1 MSLPPDMPKSWSN
14 FPFFLPL
21 NGLSQSSPSL
31 WAWTQTTCIVGWMM
45 LMVLL
50 ISVTLFRLSPQTHQ
64 RLSHCCL
71 VVFILKTHSAHAH
84 CCLCVS
90 LICLPETSGTKCAGL
105 KATEKKGDTNR
116 LAAQRLQLEEGGEG
130 GGGGGCRGLKKHAA
144 ETQPFKYLNLK

>member
-1 MSLPPDMPKSWSN
+1 
-14 FPFFLPL
+14 
-21 NGLSQSSPSL
+21 
-31 WAWTQTTCIVGWMM
+31 M

-50 ISVTLFRLSPQTHQ
+50 ISAALFRLSPQTHQ
-64 RLSHCCL
+64 QLSHCCL

-116 LAAQRLQLEEGGEG
+116 LAAQRLQLEEEEG
-130 GGGGGCRGLKKHAA
+130 GDCRGLKKHAA